1 MSHQQPAH
9 DSGTT
14 PRRVGVLHRTGA
26 WCARHF
32 VIVIVLWVAALAAF
46 QGLQHAFGGDY
57 SDNFAIPGTQSQD
70 GLDVLKA
77 HDPAAG
83 GYGSQVVVHDADKPL
98 SGLSSQMSSTVA
110 SLQKLP
116 DVLSVQN
123 PLTAQSSAVG
133 PVSGDGKTAYITI
146 RFSVQPSTLGSGYL
160 HGVDSAVQP
169 LRAAGA
175 EVEYGGSLGEL
186 ARPAANDR
194 ISEAIGFGVAVLV
207 LLIGFG
213 SLLAALLPLITALIC
228 VVCGLGLLGL
238 LAAATTFA
246 TVSPTLATMIGL
258 GVGIDYALFLVT
270 RHRQNLMDG
279 EDPVAA
285 AGTATA
291 TSGRAVL
298 LSGCTVIIAL
308 CGLWV
313 SGIGFIGKLGV
324 AAAVTVV
331 TAVLGALTL
340 VPAMLGLIGRHI
352 DRIHVRKPIAEVEAD
367 AEPAP
372 ATGPR
377 TGSGAGSA
385 SGGGATGP
393 APAGESK
400 GADAGGDRPGAGS
413 AGDRAGAGSAGG
425 APGPAP
431 GRGAGQGPDARP
443 VPGRVR
449 TTTHGTW
456 HRYAQ
461 RVERRPWWFLAGGVV
476 VLAVLAFP
484 VFFIQLGHIGDG
496 ADPKSFTDRR
506 AYDLMSSAFG
516 PGSNGP
522 LTLVVDQ
529 SKVPQDD
536 RSSLESKVQQ
546 SLTKVPNAAVITPLT
561 PTQDGDVLTATAYS
575 AAAPQDARTTSL
587 ANHLTD
593 DVLPDAVSGTAARTY
608 VTGTTAA
615 QVDFLDIVASRLP
628 LIIAVVVGLAFLVI
642 LAVFRGVLVAVK
654 AALLNV
660 LSIAASYGVVVAV
673 FQWGWGGPALGV
685 SGDVPIE
692 SYVPMMM
699 FAIVFGLSMD
709 YEIFLLTRIHE
720 AWLATRDPRASV
732 AHALEI
738 TARVITCAALI
749 MVSVFAAFILSDN
762 IVVKMLGLG
771 LAVSV
776 LIDATV
782 VRLLLVPAVMTLLG
796 RAAWWT
802 PRWLDRILPHLDAEG
817 SEDREPP
824 AAPVRH

>member
-1 MSHQQPAH
+1 M
-9 DSGTT
+9 
-14 PRRVGVLHRTGA
+14 
-26 WCARHF
+26 
-32 VIVIVLWVAALAAF
+32 
-46 QGLQHAFGGDY
+46 
-57 SDNFAIPGTQSQD
+57 
-70 GLDVLKA
+70 
-77 HDPAAG
+77 
-83 GYGSQVVVHDADKPL
+83 
-98 SGLSSQMSSTVA
+98 
-110 SLQKLP
+110 
-116 DVLSVQN
+116 
-123 PLTAQSSAVG
+123 
-133 PVSGDGKTAYITI
+133 
-146 RFSVQPSTLGSGYL
+146 
-160 HGVDSAVQP
+160 
-169 LRAAGA
+169 
-175 EVEYGGSLGEL
+175 
-186 ARPAANDR
+186 
-194 ISEAIGFGVAVLV
+194 AVLV

-279 EDPVAA
+279 RDPVAA
-285 AGTATA
+285 AGAATA

-340 VPAMLGLIGRHI
+340 VPAMLGLTGRYI
-352 DRIHVRKPIAEVEAD
+352 DRIHVRKPVAEVEPGPDPGAQDGARPD
-367 AEPAP
+367 A
-372 ATGPR
+372 
-377 TGSGAGSA
+377 
-385 SGGGATGP
+385 
-393 APAGESK
+393 K
-400 GADAGGDRPGAGS
+400 PGAGPVPP
-413 AGDRAGAGSAGG
+413 
-425 APGPAP
+425 PGPE
-431 GRGAGQGPDARP
+431 RGTRT
-443 VPGRVR
+443 

-484 VFFIQLGHIGDG
+484 VLFIQLGHIGDG

-506 AYDLMSSAFG
+506 AYDLMTSAFG

-522 LTLVVDQ
+522 LTLVIDQ
-529 SKVPQDD
+529 SAVPQSDRSALESQAQQSLSKVPD
-536 RSSLESKVQQ
+536 
-546 SLTKVPNAAVITPLT
+546 AAFITPLT
-561 PTQDGDVLTATAYS
+561 ATQDGDVLTATAYS
-575 AAAPQDARTTSL
+575 VAAPQDARTTSL
-587 ANHLTD
+587 VNHLSD
-593 DVLPDAVSGTAARTY
+593 DVLPDAVHGTAADTY
-608 VTGTTAA
+608 VTGTTAG
-615 QVDFLDIVASRLP
+615 QVDFLDIVSSRLP

-642 LAVFRGVLVAVK
+642 LAVFRGLLVAVK

-720 AWLATRDPRASV
+720 AWLATNDPKASA

-749 MVSVFAAFILSDN
+749 MVSVFAAFIISDN

-817 SEDREPP
+817 SGTADGTK
-824 AAPVRH
+824 ASGSKASGST

>member
-1 MSHQQPAH
+1 MSRLRPPG
-9 DSGTT
+9 DSGTAA
-14 PRRVGVLHRTGA
+14 RRAGTLHRTGA

-32 VIVIVLWVAALAAF
+32 VTVLVLWLAALAA
-46 QGLQHAFGGDY
+46 LQVLHHAYGGDY
-57 SDNFAIPGTQSQD
+57 SDNFSISGTQSQD

-77 HDPAAG
+77 HAPSAG
-83 GYGSQVVVHDADKPL
+83 GYSSQVVVHDADKSL
-98 SGLSSQMSSTVA
+98 SGLSSQMSTTVA
-110 SLQKLP
+110 DLQKLP

-123 PLTAQSSAVG
+123 PLTAQSGSSGGGQNVG
-133 PVSGDGKTAYITI
+133 PLSTDGRTAYITV
-146 RFSVQPSTLGSGYL
+146 RFSVQPSTLGAGYL
-160 HGVDSAVQP
+160 DGVDSAVKP
-169 LRAAGA
+169 LRSAGA
-175 EVEYGGSLGEL
+175 EVEYGGPLGEL
-186 ARPAANDR
+186 ARPPANDR
-194 ISEAIGFGVAVLV
+194 VSEAIGFGVAVVV
-207 LLIGFG
+207 LLVGFG
-213 SLLAALLPLITALIC
+213 SLLAAVLPLVTALIC
-228 VVCGLGLLGL
+228 VVCGLALLGL

-279 EDPVAA
+279 RDPVAA
-285 AGTATA
+285 AGAATA

-313 SGIGFIGKLGV
+313 SGIGFIGKLGL

-340 VPAMLGLIGRHI
+340 VPAVLGLIGRHI
-352 DRIHVRKPIAEVEAD
+352 DRIHVRRPIAEVEA
-367 AEPAP
+367 AP
-372 ATGPR
+372 DQETG
-377 TGSGAGSA
+377 
-385 SGGGATGP
+385 
-393 APAGESK
+393 
-400 GADAGGDRPGAGS
+400 
-413 AGDRAGAGSAGG
+413 
-425 APGPAP
+425 
-431 GRGAGQGPDARP
+431 Q
-443 VPGRVR
+443 
-449 TTTHGTW
+449 GTW
-456 HRYAQ
+456 HRYAR
-461 RVERRPWWFLAGGVV
+461 RVERRPWWFLTGGVV
-476 VLAVLAFP
+476 ALAVLAFP
-484 VFFIQLGHIGDG
+484 LLFIQLGHIGDG

-522 LTLVVDQ
+522 LTLVIDQ
-529 SKVPQDD
+529 TEVPQGDRSDLENQAKQVLAKVPD
-536 RSSLESKVQQ
+536 
-546 SLTKVPNAAVITPLT
+546 AAVITPLT
-561 PTQDGDVLTATAYS
+561 ATSDGDVLTATAYS
-575 AAAPQDARTTSL
+575 VAAPQDERTTDL
-587 ANHLTD
+587 VNHLKD
-593 DVLPDAVSGTAARTY
+593 DVLPDAVSGTAAKGY

-615 QVDFLDIVASRLP
+615 QVDFLDIVSSRLP

-642 LAVFRGVLVAVK
+642 LAVFRGVLVALK
-654 AALLNV
+654 AAVLNV

-709 YEIFLLTRIHE
+709 YEIFLLSRIHE
-720 AWLATRDPRASV
+720 AWRATGDPRGSV

-738 TARVITCAALI
+738 TARDITCAALI
-749 MVSVFAAFILSDN
+749 MVSVFAAFIISDN

-802 PRWLDRILPHLDAEG
+802 PRWLDRILPHLDPEG
-817 SEDREPP
+817 PEGREPS

>member
-1 MSHQQPAH
+1 MPLHQSTHGSGAGPAR
-9 DSGTT
+9 GGAL
-14 PRRVGVLHRTGA
+14 RATGE

-32 VIVIVLWVAALAAF
+32 VIVLVLWLAALVALQVA
-46 QGLQHAFGGDY
+46 QHAFGGDY
-57 SDNFAIPGTQSQD
+57 SDDFSVPGTQSQK
-70 GLDVLKA
+70 GLDVLEA
-77 HDPAAG
+77 HAPSAG
-83 GYGSQVVVHDADKPL
+83 GYSSQVVVHDADASL
-98 SGLSSQMSSTVA
+98 SGLSSQMSTAVG

-123 PLTAQSSAVG
+123 PLTAQSSSGGPDVG
-133 PVSGDGKTAYITI
+133 PLSSDGRTAYITV
-146 RFSVQPSTLGSGYL
+146 RFRVQPSTLGSGYL

-175 EVEYGGSLGEL
+175 DVEYGGPLGEL
-186 ARPAANDR
+186 ARPEANDR
-194 ISEAIGFGVAVLV
+194 TSEAIGFGVAVLV

-213 SLLAALLPLITALIC
+213 SLVAALLPLVTALIC
-228 VVCGLGLLGL
+228 VVCGLALLGL

-279 EDPVAA
+279 RDPVSA
-285 AGTATA
+285 AGFATA

-313 SGIGFIGKLGV
+313 SGIGFIGKLGL

-340 VPAMLGLIGRHI
+340 VPAVLGLIGRRV
-352 DRIHVRKPIAEVEAD
+352 DRIHVRKPVAE
-367 AEPAP
+367 
-372 ATGPR
+372 T
-377 TGSGAGSA
+377 
-385 SGGGATGP
+385 
-393 APAGESK
+393 
-400 GADAGGDRPGAGS
+400 DAGPGQDAH
-413 AGDRAGAGSAGG
+413 
-425 APGPAP
+425 GP
-431 GRGAGQGPDARP
+431 
-443 VPGRVR
+443 
-449 TTTHGTW
+449 W
-456 HRYAQ
+456 HRYAR

-476 VLAVLAFP
+476 VLAVLSFPAF
-484 VFFIQLGHIGDG
+484 FMQLGHIGDG
-496 ADPKSFTDRR
+496 ADPRSFTDRR

-522 LTLVVDQ
+522 LTLVIDQ
-529 SKVPQDD
+529 SGVPGSD
-536 RSSLESKVQQ
+536 RSALLTQAQQ
-546 SLTKVPNAAVITPLT
+546 SLTKVPDTSYITPLT
-561 PTQDGDVLTATAYS
+561 ATSDGDVLTATAYS
-575 AAAPQDARTTSL
+575 VAAPQDGRTTSL
-587 ANHLTD
+587 VNHLKD
-593 DVLPDAVSGTAARTY
+593 DVLPDAVSGTGAHGY

-615 QVDFLDIVASRLP
+615 QVDFLDIVSSRLP
-628 LIIAVVVGLAFLVI
+628 LIIAVVVGLALLVI
-642 LAVFRGVLVAVK
+642 LAVFRGVLVTVK
-654 AALLNV
+654 AAVLNV

-709 YEIFLLTRIHE
+709 YEIFLLSRIHE
-720 AWLATRDPRASV
+720 AWLRTRDPRASV

-749 MVSVFAAFILSDN
+749 MVSVFAAFLISDN

-771 LAVSV
+771 LAASV

-817 SEDREPP
+817 DAGAGR
-824 AAPVRH
+824 